1 MMSEY
6 LTLQLSKIIKT
17 PRSRAFAAW
26 TQPAELMRWFAPG
39 PMRPGA
45 ATVDL
50 RLGGRFR
57 LAMTGPSPRSGEEM
71 RLAFTGTYDIIVP
84 DERLRFTWEVEGDP
98 GDPTVVTV
106 DFNEVDG
113 GTEVLLTQERIPNT
127 DLLNRNRGGWSGM
140 LDKLARLSELELIHA
155 T

>member
-1 MMSEY
+1 MSEK

-26 TQPAELMRWFAPG
+26 TQPTELMRWFAPG
-39 PMRPGA
+39 PMQPGT

-50 RLGGRFR
+50 KQGGRFR

-71 RLAFTGTYDIIVP
+71 CLAFTGTYDIILP

-106 DFNEVDG
+106 DFNDVDG
-113 GTEVLLTQERIPNT
+113 GTEISLTQERIANT

-140 LDKLARLSELELIHA
+140 LDKLARLCELELTHS